1 MAIEYHSLYDVISQ
15 DMKLPA
21 PALRLYLLMLSLS
34 NINNGEVLPIYVRD
48 IAAKY
53 ERKER
58 TTQKWLAVLVREG
71 LVDRIFH
78 KHKCNDKWNDRSS
91 FIVHGKDAKRYAAM
105 ASVETTQ
112 KDSPGGAHAQHP
124 KEKKESLRES
134 LESNLIGE
142 AKLPKSLSNPDY
154 SPTPEASATSPA
166 PAEPPEPETPKTS
179 NQTVNFDLSGVPDI
193 MRDVAEHLLLKTGRT
208 YITDNECR
216 VIREILDKQHT
227 PARVMKEI
235 RKAYKRFMKDPNKNI
250 RQLTFNYIGE
260 CLRNQESRKPRTTP
274 RASNVEISQNA
285 PEITNA
291 QEVLPDISSEIM
303 PIDEAE
309 RVISEYTNS
318 AGDHV
323 VTTLQSILDSLM
335 PSIVP
340 LLMTFACM
348 ALLKRGMNPLL
359 VIVGL
364 FALGIVGYAI
374 GLFA

>member
-112 KDSPGGAHAQHP
+112 KDSPGGAHIDSPIGAHAQHP

-134 LESNLIGE
+134 LESNLTGE

-154 SPTPEASATSPA
+154 SPTPEASATSTA
-166 PAEPPEPETPKTS
+166 PAEPSEPETPKTS

-227 PARVMKEI
+227 PARIMKEI

-274 RASNVEISQNA
+274 RTSNAEISQAA
-285 PEITNA
+285 PDIVNA
-291 QEVLPDISSEIM
+291 QEALPDISCEIM

-309 RVISEYTNS
+309 RVISEYTP
-318 AGDHV
+318 AV
-323 VTTLQSILDSLM
+323 
-335 PSIVP
+335 
-340 LLMTFACM
+340 
-348 ALLKRGMNPLL
+348 K
-359 VIVGL
+359 
-364 FALGIVGYAI
+364 
-374 GLFA
+374 